1 MSPASRNPTRH
12 VEDARGLL
20 CPLPVARARRRLGEI
35 PPGELLDLLADDPLA
50 PLDVQAFCAA
60 EGHEYVGG
68 RPEAG
73 GAVRMTIRRG
83 APADLSG

>member
-1 MSPASRNPTRH
+1 MSPLRRDSPRH
-12 VEDARGLL
+12 LEDARGLL
-20 CPLPVARARRRLGEI
+20 CPLPVSRARRRLGAM

-60 EGHEYVGG
+60 EGHEYLGG

-73 GAVRMTIRRG
+73 GGIRMTIRRG
-83 APADLSG
+83 DPSGASG